1 VRRLGSVVACQFC
14 CFVDFLVFRRAHY
27 CMSALVF
34 AVSHD
39 HLSKSLLHAESR
51 LALALAVGLLT
62 IQNLKLSL
70 SDYYSIF
77 SVNSCSRLSAV
88 RTNICSSK
96 SGCILSRSINWLY
109 IDGIFNLSVILLV
122 LIFYVD

>member
-1 VRRLGSVVACQFC
+1 
-14 CFVDFLVFRRAHY
+14 
-27 CMSALVF
+27 MSALVF

-51 LALALAVGLLT
+51 LALAVGLLI

-77 SVNSCSRLSAV
+77 SVKSCSRLSAV
-88 RTNICSSK
+88 GTNIC
-96 SGCILSRSINWLY
+96 GCESCCVLSRSIYWLY
-109 IDGIFNLSVILLV
+109 LDRIFNLSVILLV
-122 LIFYVD
+122 QIFYVD

>member
-1 VRRLGSVVACQFC
+1 MRRLGSVVACQVC

-39 HLSKSLLHAESR
+39 HLSKSLLHAKSR
-51 LALALAVGLLT
+51 LALAVGLLI

-77 SVNSCSRLSAV
+77 SVNSCSRLSEV
-88 RTNICSSK
+88 GTNICDSK
-96 SGCILSRSINWLY
+96 SGCIFSRSIHRLY
-109 IDGIFNLSVILLV
+109 LDGIFNLSVILLV
-122 LIFYVD
+122 QIFYVD